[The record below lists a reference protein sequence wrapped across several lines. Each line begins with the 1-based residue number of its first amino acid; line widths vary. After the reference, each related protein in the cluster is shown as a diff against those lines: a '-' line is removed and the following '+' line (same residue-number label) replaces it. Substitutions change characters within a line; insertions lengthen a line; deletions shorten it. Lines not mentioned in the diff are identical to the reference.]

1 MKALQRRITKIC
13 ASISCVMTISICI
26 CVSISVGISICSTS
40 LMSGAQAF
48 STNGNSNSNNYPHPH
63 SRAFLGHPHAGA
75 TGTTS
80 AGTGTTIATVSSSIS
95 FRRLSFLSAN
105 LSAGSAYD
113 INNNMNTNNNMNMNT
128 SRNRS
133 RSTQLQVETSNNAA
147 VAEAQQEEQLE
158 DASTSPPTS
167 TPPPS
172 LVTKS
177 PIQTEYVLPEDAAQ
191 TLDGRL
197 ICSSQCAYEISS
209 PYFKACAYRPA
220 TTAKRVT
227 KGVNSV
233 LIGYTYD
240 GINIAFRG
248 TQSSSPLDWLQ
259 NAALFLSDIPENQKI
274 TGKIHTGFYRGTKSL
289 WKPIKKILKEMI
301 EVCELNGWSTNVYLT
316 GHSKGGA
323 MATVAAVL
331 MKIDNELPDPT
342 YVCTFAS
349 AKVGDSQFRDEYN
362 QNINQTSYEA
372 HLDLIPFLPPSA
384 STMETMNDD
393 MKDMIES
400 MLWSESSISKKEKF
414 KWDYQTVG
422 QRKFITESGLIIE
435 NVTKELD
442 DARIQQIES
451 SSSLS
456 LDEFK
461 ASHCISCS
469 AEACNGYYFA
479 AIANNLCNEEECDVP
494 SEDYLDSSTLSYN
507 CDPIPTTAT
516 ATAAATT
523 KNGEV
528 NGKQHLS

>member
-26 CVSISVGISICSTS
+26 CVSISVGISICSMS

-158 DASTSPPTS
+158 DASTSPPP
-167 TPPPS
+167 PPPS